1 MVLYR
6 KYRPQKFSE
15 LIGQEAIAQTLLG
28 QLEAGKVGHAYLFC
42 GPKGTGKTS
51 TARILAKAVNCAV
64 YGSRSTVHGKSVN
77 RERITVNKLGE
88 PCNKCDSCT
97 SVIDGSHLDLIEM
110 DAASNRNIDDVRDIR
125 EKIKLAPVSGRF
137 KVYIIDEVHM
147 LTKEA
152 FNALLKTLEEPPA
165 HAIFVLCTTEVSK
178 LPATILSRVQRFNF
192 TRASD
197 ADIEKAVLAVA
208 KKEGITIGRGA
219 ALAITRASDGSFR
232 DAISILDQL
241 GSGKNKIEE
250 ADIAAV
256 ATSSN
261 WNQIFGFCENIISG
275 KFKTAI
281 LTLEG
286 LWQAKADVAYFG
298 NMAVLFFEKL
308 LLAKM
313 GMNASELEVEDGQY
327 REMET
332 LCEMVTQKDLQNLI
346 KLFMV
351 AEAEMKNY
359 PLAHIPFI
367 LAVSKY
373 SLEKFGENLPEVVS
387 EVPRRVNEEIKVSK
401 KVAASKDD
409 FKVDANWGDFVS
421 KVRAANSH
429 VAAILRSTKPVSL
442 VDDIL
447 TLGVYFRFHKE
458 KLEEVK
464 ISRMLED
471 VFSQMTDTPVRF
483 RFVLEK
489 REKKSPAAVRDSD
502 LVEAGGSELEIMAQE
517 IFSK

>member
-15 LIGQEAIAQTLLG
+15 LIGQEKIAQTLLG
-28 QLEAGKVGHAYLFC
+28 QLEAGKVGHAYLFS

-51 TARILAKAVNCAV
+51 TARILAKAVNCL
-64 YGSRSTVHGKSVN
+64 SFGKDKKVS
-77 RERITVNKLGE
+77 KFSE

-97 SVIDGSHLDLIEM
+97 SVTDGSHPDLIEM
-110 DAASNRNIDDVRDIR
+110 DAASNRNIDDIRDIR
-125 EKIKLAPVSGRF
+125 EKIKLSPIWGRF

-152 FNALLKTLEEPPA
+152 FNALLKTLEEPPG

-208 KKEGITIGRGA
+208 KKEGITMGRGA
-219 ALAITRASDGSFR
+219 ALAIIRASDGSFR

-241 GSGKNKIEE
+241 GSGKKKIEE

-261 WNQIFGFCENIISG
+261 WNQIFGFCEDIILG
-275 KFKTAI
+275 KVKKAI

-298 NMAVLFFEKL
+298 NMNVLFFEKL
-308 LLAKM
+308 LLVKM

-327 REMET
+327 KEMET
-332 LCEMVTQKDLQNLI
+332 LCASVKQKDIQNLI

-359 PLAHIPFI
+359 PLSHIPFI

-373 SLEKFGENLPEVVS
+373 SLEKFGENLPEAA
-387 EVPRRVNEEIKVSK
+387 EEPRSVNEEVKVSK
-401 KVAASKDD
+401 KVTAGKGD
-409 FKVDANWGDFVS
+409 FKVDANWGDFVV
-421 KVRAANSH
+421 KVRAVNSH

-458 KLEEVK
+458 KLEEVR
-464 ISRMLED
+464 ILGLLED
-471 VFSQMTDTPVRF
+471 VFSQMAGKQVRF

-489 REKKSPAAVRDSD
+489 REKKLPAAVRDSD
-502 LVEAGGSELEIMAQE
+502 VVEAGGSELEIMAQE